1 VLRTAVDGSVGRV
14 EMWTGRVVF
23 GGRCV
28 DSVSWYGSSEQ
39 ARDGVAYAAVQ
50 MLMREQGE

>member
-1 VLRTAVDGSVGRV
+1 MLRTAVDGSVGRV

-23 GGRCV
+23 GGRRV
-28 DSVSWYGSSEQ
+28 DSVSWYRSSEQ